1 MKKAFYTLYIALL
14 CGMVGMM
21 SACQDDMDTAAS
33 EVGYLRLNIEAN
45 SYVNVQTKVA
55 EDYNPKQIAVQIL
68 SGDQVVNETA
78 DWEEWKDS
86 QIQLLPG
93 TYTIVASSNGFD
105 GSESGFDIPYYTGSQ
120 EVTIEKGVE
129 KTADIVCTLANVK
142 VTVEFDQSFIDA
154 FQSATATV
162 ASEIAGVTP
171 LDFVM
176 GEAARTGYF
185 PVGDLT
191 STIKVVNKDGES
203 YESEYP
209 ITNVQAR
216 DYYKLRYKVEGT
228 GMGSIT
234 ITTDGTETVYEFTF
248 KVSTEAATK
257 LTVDAA
263 NAWGKLAFLS
273 GKVTAK
279 KEGQVLDVANM
290 KFEYRP
296 QSAEEWQSVQAVE
309 NGTDAYKATVTG
321 LTANTT
327 YEYRMTYQSGDDSFT
342 SEAVEFTTEEAPD
355 LYNGDF
361 DDWYQS
367 GRTWYAMNQDDF
379 NAGTRFWD
387 SSNPGTT
394 QDLGAMINVNP
405 TTGESTVVHTSGGQ
419 SAKLHS
425 QYASA
430 FGIGQFAAAS
440 LYTGTFGETKLSPSM
455 GATIDFGQEF
465 TSRPTHLQGFYQYAP
480 VIIDNVVNPPSE
492 ANIVEDETMDMC
504 AIYIALMTDI
514 YPLDNTNMAGTA
526 IDWANWK
533 DDSRVV
539 AYGELPASMNG
550 TTNGEWVG
558 FDIPLEYRDL
568 TTQPKYIVIVASASK
583 YGDYFT
589 GGDGSVLYLDDFSLT
604 YPETEDDI
612 KIKE

>member
-1 MKKAFYTLYIALL
+1 MKKVFYTLYIVLL

-33 EVGYLRLNIEAN
+33 EVGYLRLNVEAN

-394 QDLGAMINVNP
+394 TGAGALINQNP
-405 TTGESTVVHTSGGQ
+405 TQGNSSVVNTEGGL
-419 SAKLHS
+419 SAELRSVLINFVIKK
-425 QYASA
+425 
-430 FGIGQFAAAS
+430 FAAAS
-440 LYTGTFGETKLSPSM
+440 LYTGSYGRTIGTS
-455 GATIDFGQEF
+455 GAEIDFGQPF
-465 TSRPTHLQGFYQYAP
+465 TSRPTHLKGYYQYAP
-480 VIIDNVVNPPSE
+480 VAIDNVGDNLPSNVQITE
-492 ANIVEDETMDMC
+492 GETPDMC
-504 AIYIALMTDI
+504 SIYIAMMTEI
-514 YPLDNTNMAGTA
+514 YTLDNTNLSSF

-550 TTNGEWVG
+550 TTNGEWRE
-558 FDIPLEYRDL
+558 FDIELEYRDL

>member
-1 MKKAFYTLYIALL
+1 MKKVFYTLYIVLL
-14 CGMVGMM
+14 CGMVGIM

-33 EVGYLRLNIEAN
+33 EVGYLRLNVEAN

-216 DYYKLRYKVEGT
+216 DYYKLRYKVEET

-394 QDLGAMINVNP
+394 TGAGALINQNP
-405 TTGESTVVHTSGGQ
+405 TQGNSSVVNTEGGL
-419 SAKLHS
+419 SAELRSVLINFVIKK
-425 QYASA
+425 
-430 FGIGQFAAAS
+430 FAAAS
-440 LYTGTFGETKLSPSM
+440 LYTGSYGRTIGTS
-455 GATIDFGQEF
+455 GAEIDFGQPF
-465 TSRPTHLQGFYQYAP
+465 TSRPTHLKGYYQYAP
-480 VIIDNVVNPPSE
+480 VAIDNVGDNLPSNVQITE
-492 ANIVEDETMDMC
+492 GETPDMC
-504 AIYIALMTDI
+504 SIYIAMMTEI
-514 YPLDNTNMAGTA
+514 YTLDNTNLSSF

-550 TTNGEWVG
+550 TTNGEWRE
-558 FDIPLEYRDL
+558 FDIELEYRDL

>member
-1 MKKAFYTLYIALL
+1 MKKVFYTLYIVLL

-33 EVGYLRLNIEAN
+33 EVGYLRLNVEAN

-216 DYYKLRYKVEGT
+216 DYYKLRYKVEET

-394 QDLGAMINVNP
+394 TGAGALINQNP
-405 TTGESTVVHTSGGQ
+405 TQGNSSVVNTEGGL
-419 SAKLHS
+419 SAELRSVLINFVIKK
-425 QYASA
+425 
-430 FGIGQFAAAS
+430 FAAAS
-440 LYTGTFGETKLSPSM
+440 LYTGSYGRTIGTS
-455 GATIDFGQEF
+455 GAEIDFGQPF
-465 TSRPTHLQGFYQYAP
+465 TSRPTHLKGYYQYAP
-480 VIIDNVVNPPSE
+480 VAIDNVGDNLPSNVQITE
-492 ANIVEDETMDMC
+492 GETPDMC
-504 AIYIALMTDI
+504 SIYIAMMTEI
-514 YPLDNTNMAGTA
+514 YTLDNTNLSSF

-550 TTNGEWVG
+550 TTNGEWRE
-558 FDIPLEYRDL
+558 FDIELEYRDL